1 MRIQEIAKRCD
12 CNIID
17 GKDINITLT
26 DALISVESLRFMLGG
41 QLKEPTSTTKVT
53 VHLTEE
59 GTVKTTDTAPE
70 LKHHLTGTK
79 LTLPAEYRYMNLT
92 TGARGTVTAENAFK
106 AAAGDRVRFFWTEEV
121 SGQEEAKSAVEI
133 TISPNTFPGA
143 YRVVGETFIR
153 SEETGK
159 DEAFQFVIPK
169 AKVQSS
175 VTLTLEAEGDPS
187 TNIQMW
193 K

>member
-106 AAAGDRVRFFWTEEV
+106 AAEGDRVRFFWTEEV

>member
-26 DALISVESLRFMLGG
+26 DALISMESLRFMLGG
-41 QLKEPTSTTKVT
+41 QLKEPSSATKVA

-59 GTVKTTDTAPE
+59 ATVKTADTAPE

-92 TGARGTVTAENAFK
+92 TGTRGTVTAESTFK

-121 SGQEEAKSAVEI
+121 DGQEEAKSAVEI

-159 DEAFQFVIPK
+159 DEAFQFIIPK

>member
-1 MRIQEIAKRCD
+1 MRIQEIVKRCD

-26 DALISVESLRFMLGG
+26 DALISMESLRFMLGG
-41 QLKEPTSTTKVT
+41 QLKEPSSATKVA

-92 TGARGTVTAENAFK
+92 TGVRGTVTAESTFK

-121 SGQEEAKSAVEI
+121 DGQDEAKSAVEI
-133 TISPNTFPGA
+133 TISPNTFPGS

-169 AKVQSS
+169 ANCI
-175 VTLTLEAEGDPS
+175 LAA
-187 TNIQMW
+187 
-193 K
+193 

>member
-26 DALISVESLRFMLGG
+26 DALISMESLRFMLGG
-41 QLKEPTSTTKVT
+41 QLKELSSATKVA

-59 GTVKTTDTAPE
+59 GTVKTADTAPE

-79 LTLPAEYRYMNLT
+79 LTLPTEYRYMNLT
-92 TGARGTVTAENAFK
+92 TGVRGTVTAESTFK
-106 AAAGDRVRFFWTEEV
+106 AAEGDRVRFFWTEEV

-169 AKVQSS
+169 ANCI
-175 VTLTLEAEGDPS
+175 LAA
-187 TNIQMW
+187 
-193 K
+193 